1 MLKLIAA
8 AIAFGL
14 AGQAL
19 AASADGD
26 AALGIAAYR
35 AGDIE
40 TAKDLLTPIAHQ
52 GDMRAQ
58 RYVAYIHLDTN
69 AKLDFDPERGVE
81 LLSAAA
87 RDGDYAALIKL
98 EELRQKGLAFS
109 PSLDDLI
116 DIEEH
121 RAEKG
126 DPVLAWRLARRYE
139 EGDGVAAS
147 DEGAMR
153 WLEVAAQAPESEF
166 PKSGEAAYKLCR
178 LHARIGQEADARDW
192 CAAAAERGDAA
203 AAVMLGRLAP

>member
-14 AGQAL
+14 AGQA
-19 AASADGD
+19 AAGGMGDD

-35 AGDIE
+35 AGDIQ

-52 GDMRAQ
+52 GDARAQ

-69 AKLDFDPERGVE
+69 AKLDFDPERGVK
-81 LLSAAA
+81 LLSQAA
-87 RDGDYAALIKL
+87 REGDYAALIKL

-147 DEGAMR
+147 DMASMR
-153 WLEVAAQAPESEF
+153 WLEIAAQAPESKF
-166 PKSGEAAYKLCR
+166 PKSGEAAYKLCV
-178 LHARIGQEADARDW
+178 LHARIGDDADARDW